1 MAFGALV
8 VLVVGSL
15 ALVALDVAASP
26 LGRRTV
32 VAGLTVLVLMPA
44 VMLGQYAPPPYRL
57 PYRWRWGLL
66 LVQAVLTY
74 IPLLLFHYRWL
85 SLLGFLAGAVLL
97 TLPPNTSVP
106 LALAVGAS
114 GPLLATTGLIDTD
127 RNPLNVLLGT
137 AITASTVFAVAHLAL
152 LTARLHGSRE
162 HAAHLAEQR
171 ERARMQQDL
180 HDLVGSS
187 LTAIVLQGEAAL
199 RDSDTPA
206 GGSAEVAA
214 RPAGG
219 AEPAR
224 AAEPTGSAEPAA
236 PAESAEP
243 AGSEGPAGSVRP
255 GQERDAL
262 REIIGLAR
270 RLHDDV
276 RSISRPDGCGL
287 SLADELAH
295 AQRVLTASGV
305 EVRTV
310 LPPRVEPDPAA
321 VGCLRFVL
329 REAVGNVLQHS
340 RATHCAITLRA
351 EGTAIRLT
359 VRNDG
364 AEEGTGMG
372 AKAEAEPPAPASGRQ
387 PPAPA
392 SGRQPPAPASWRQ
405 PPALPSGRQPTA
417 PASGRQGTGLAGLSS
432 RVLALGGEFT
442 AGAEGGTFTLTA
454 TVPSSPGALAPRP

>member
-1 MAFGALV
+1 MRGPARLGAGAPQGAGVAFGALV

-26 LGRRTV
+26 LGKRTV

-74 IPLLLFHYRWL
+74 LPLLLFHYRWL

-106 LALAVGAS
+106 IALAVGAS
-114 GPLLATTGLIDTD
+114 GPLLATTGLVVTN
-127 RNPLNVLLGT
+127 RSPLSILLGT

-171 ERARMQQDL
+171 ERERMQRDL

-187 LTAIVLQGEAAL
+187 LTAIALQGEAAL
-199 RDSDTPA
+199 RDRGAPA
-206 GGSAEVAA
+206 VPGASVRE
-214 RPAGG
+214 RPA
-219 AEPAR
+219 
-224 AAEPTGSAEPAA
+224 
-236 PAESAEP
+236 
-243 AGSEGPAGSVRP
+243 
-255 GQERDAL
+255 QERRAL
-262 REIIGLAR
+262 TEIIALAR

-276 RSISRPDGCGL
+276 RSISRPDGGDL
-287 SLADELAH
+287 SLSEELAH

-310 LPPRVEPDPAA
+310 LPPRAGSAPAA
-321 VGCLRFVL
+321 VVGCLRFVL

-340 RATHCAITLRA
+340 RATHCSIALRTD
-351 EGTAIRLT
+351 GTVIRLT

-364 AEEGTGMG
+364 AEEAGRSG
-372 AKAEAEPPAPASGRQ
+372 AV
-387 PPAPA
+387 
-392 SGRQPPAPASWRQ
+392 
-405 PPALPSGRQPTA
+405 
-417 PASGRQGTGLAGLSS
+417 SGRQGTGLAGLRG

-442 AGAEGGTFTLTA
+442 AGAEEGTFTLTA
-454 TVPSSPGALAPRP
+454 AVPGAGAVTEGS

>member
-1 MAFGALV
+1 MRRPAGLGAGAPQGSGVAFGALII
-8 VLVVGSL
+8 LVIGSL
-15 ALVALDVAASP
+15 ALVALEVAASP

-44 VMLGQYAPPPYRL
+44 LMLGQYAPPPYRL

-74 IPLLLFHYRWL
+74 LPLLLFHYRWL

-97 TLPPNTSVP
+97 TLPPGTSVP

-114 GPLLATTGLIDTD
+114 GPLLATTGFIDTD
-127 RNPLNVLLGT
+127 RNALNIALGT

-152 LTARLHGSRE
+152 LAARLHSSRE

-187 LTAIVLQGEAAL
+187 LAAITLQGERAL
-199 RDSDTPA
+199 R
-206 GGSAEVAA
+206 GGSARE
-214 RPAGG
+214 
-219 AEPAR
+219 R
-224 AAEPTGSAEPAA
+224 AALT
-236 PAESAEP
+236 
-243 AGSEGPAGSVRP
+243 
-255 GQERDAL
+255 
-262 REIIGLAR
+262 EIIGLAR

-276 RSISRPDGCGL
+276 RSISRPDGGGL
-287 SLADELAH
+287 SLSEELAH

-310 LPPRVEPDPAA
+310 LPPRTEAAPAV

-340 RATHCAITLRA
+340 RATHCSITLRTD
-351 EGTAIRLT
+351 GTAVRLT

-364 AEEGTGMG
+364 AEP
-372 AKAEAEPPAPASGRQ
+372 APPASPASGRH
-387 PPAPA
+387 
-392 SGRQPPAPASWRQ
+392 
-405 PPALPSGRQPTA
+405 
-417 PASGRQGTGLAGLSS
+417 GTGLAGLRG

-454 TVPSSPGALAPRP
+454 TVERADAAATSPPYA

>member
-1 MAFGALV
+1 MRRPIRLGTAAPQGSGVALGALI

-26 LGRRTV
+26 LGKRSV

-44 VMLGQYAPPPYRL
+44 LMLGQYAPPPYRL

-74 IPLLLFHYRWL
+74 LPLLLFHYRWL

-97 TLPPNTSVP
+97 TLPPGTSVP

-114 GPLLATTGLIDTD
+114 GPLLAATGLIDTN
-127 RNPLNVLLGT
+127 RSPLSVLLGT

-162 HAAHLAEQR
+162 QAAHLAEQR

-187 LTAIVLQGEAAL
+187 LTAIALQGESAL
-199 RDSDTPA
+199 R
-206 GGSAEVAA
+206 GS
-214 RPAGG
+214 GT
-219 AEPAR
+219 
-224 AAEPTGSAEPAA
+224 PTGSGPERAA
-236 PAESAEP
+236 
-243 AGSEGPAGSVRP
+243 
-255 GQERDAL
+255 L
-262 REIIGLAR
+262 TEIITLAR

-276 RSISRPDGCGL
+276 RSISRPDGGL
-287 SLADELAH
+287 SLSEELAH
-295 AQRVLTASGV
+295 AQRVLNASGV

-310 LPPRVEPDPAA
+310 LPPRTGAAPAV

-340 RATHCAITLRA
+340 AATYCEITLRA
-351 EGTAIRLT
+351 DGTAIRLT

-364 AEEGTGMG
+364 AERG
-372 AKAEAEPPAPASGRQ
+372 EAGSPVPGQRH
-387 PPAPA
+387 
-392 SGRQPPAPASWRQ
+392 
-405 PPALPSGRQPTA
+405 
-417 PASGRQGTGLAGLSS
+417 GTGLAGLRG

-442 AGAEGGTFTLTA
+442 AGAGGGVFTLTA
-454 TVPSSPGALAPRP
+454 AVPSAGALADRP